1 MNQEWQLFS
10 QVFESSKDFVLA
22 TIGSTEGSTYRK
34 AGAMML
40 LSEEKCFGLLSGG
53 CLEDDI
59 RLHGLQCIERNE
71 QKLLTYDLRG
81 DADITWGLG
90 LGCEGKLEILLQ
102 PLCQENNHLDFPNLL
117 TFIQQRDSG
126 YLLQSLDCKQPK
138 PLTLLRPEAVKKFEL
153 DNAAKRRLESGRSV
167 VFHSRSK
174 QRQLLSP
181 IRPPV
186 GLLICGAGPDVVPV
200 VNMANELG
208 WTVEVWDHRKAYL
221 SRSEFDAVAHKRLVR
236 SHNVDWS
243 EMARFDAVVV
253 MTHHLEHDQNF
264 IHAALKT
271 DLPFIGLLGPAA
283 RKEKLFKR
291 LSISDPVEQSRVFGP
306 VGIDIGANT
315 PSSIALSILSQV
327 QRELFKNTISEKY
340 NERAAG

>member
-1 MNQEWQLFS
+1 MNQEWQLFN
-10 QVFESSKDFVLA
+10 QVFESSRDFVLA
-22 TIGSTEGSTYRK
+22 TICSTEGSTYRK

-40 LSEEKCFGLLSGG
+40 LNENKCFGLLSGG

-90 LGCEGKLEILLQ
+90 LGCEGKIEILLQ

-117 TFIQQRDSG
+117 GFIEQRDSG
-126 YLLQSLDCKQPK
+126 FLLQSLDPKQPK
-138 PLTLLRPEAVKKFEL
+138 PLTLLRPEAIKKFEL
-153 DNAAKRRLESGRSV
+153 DGDAKRQLESGRSV
-167 VFHSRSK
+167 IIQSKSK

-181 IRPPV
+181 VRPPV
-186 GLLICGAGPDVVPV
+186 GLLICGAGPDVVPL

-221 SRSEFDAVAHKRLVR
+221 ARPEFDTVARKQLVR
-236 SHNVDWS
+236 SHNVECS
-243 EMARFDAVVV
+243 EMTRFDAVVV

-264 IHAALKT
+264 IDAALQT
-271 DLPFIGLLGPAA
+271 DLPFIGLLGPTA
-283 RKEKLFKR
+283 RKEKLLSR
-291 LSISDPVEQSRVFGP
+291 LNIADPAQQARVLGP
-306 VGIDIGANT
+306 VGLDIGANT

-327 QRELFKNTISEKY
+327 QRELFKPPVSEKY
-340 NERAAG
+340 NERAAS

>member
-10 QVFESSKDFVLA
+10 QVFESSRDFVLA

-40 LSEEKCFGLLSGG
+40 LSDDKCYGLLSGG

-71 QKLLTYDLRG
+71 QKLLTYDLTG

-102 PLCQENNHLDFPNLL
+102 PLCQENNHLDFPNVLK
-117 TFIQQRDSG
+117 FIQQRDSG
-126 YLLQSLDCKQPK
+126 FLLQSLDSREPK
-138 PLTLLRPEAVKKFEL
+138 PLTLLRPEAVKKLEL
-153 DNAAKRRLESGRSV
+153 DNAGTRQLESGRSV
-167 VFHSRSK
+167 VFQSRSK

-200 VNMANELG
+200 TNMASELG

-221 SRSEFDAVAHKRLVR
+221 SRPEFDSVAHKRVVR
-236 SHNVDWS
+236 SHNVECSD
-243 EMARFDAVVV
+243 MAQFDAVVV

-264 IHAALKT
+264 IDAALRT

-283 RKEKLFKR
+283 RKEKLLKR
-291 LSISDPVEQSRVFGP
+291 LNLSDSAAQSRVFGP
-306 VGIDIGANT
+306 VGLDIGANT

-327 QRELFKNTISEKY
+327 QRELFKMHFSEKY
-340 NERAAG
+340 DERAAS